1 MKDLNEV
8 DTILGIKIR
17 KHSRSFVLCQS
28 HYIDKVL
35 NIFNHLNIKVAN
47 TPYDVSCKLIENTGR
62 SIVQIEYASV
72 IGSLIYV
79 MHCTRLDIAFIVCKL
94 SRYTSNL
101 SKDHWKTITIILGY
115 LKKTH
120 STMESEFIALATTNK
135 EAEWLRNMLLNI
147 KLWSQL
153 MPSIS
158 LYYDCQITMSKAFD
172 KFTIENLDIST

>member
-28 HYIDKVL
+28 YYIDKVL
-35 NIFNHLNIKVAN
+35 NKFNHLNIKVAN

-79 MHCTRLDIAFIVCKL
+79 MHCIRLDIAFIVCKL

-101 SKDHWKTITIILGY
+101 SKDHWKTITTILGY
-115 LKKTH
+115 LKKTMDFRLFYNNFPVVLEGYIDV
-120 STMESEFIALATTNK
+120 SWITN
-135 EAEWLRNMLLNI
+135 
-147 KLWSQL
+147 
-153 MPSIS
+153 PSDTKSI
-158 LYYDCQITMSKAFD
+158 FV
-172 KFTIENLDIST
+172 